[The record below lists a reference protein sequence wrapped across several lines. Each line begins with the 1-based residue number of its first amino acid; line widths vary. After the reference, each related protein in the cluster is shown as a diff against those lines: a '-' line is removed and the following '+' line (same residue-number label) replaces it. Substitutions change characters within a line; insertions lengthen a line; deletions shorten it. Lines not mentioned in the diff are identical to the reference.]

1 MNSTTPKT
9 QANSAHQEARTLIR
23 QEWIA
28 AGKTEKQLDQE
39 EQLLALYS
47 RLLSSGRSEDDID
60 AEWECKTSEEIL
72 HEYASPASIT
82 HSA

>member
-1 MNSTTPKT
+1 MNATEPKT
-9 QANSAHQEARTLIR
+9 QAEFALAEARALMR
-23 QEWIA
+23 QEWIT
-28 AGKTEKQLDQE
+28 AGKTEKELDQE

-60 AEWECKTSEEIL
+60 AEWECKTAEEIL
-72 HEYASPASIT
+72 HEYTAPASMT